1 MKTENTQSHFRK
13 QVEKSQ
19 NRQRV
24 FDALIDL
31 DIPFQ
36 VYDHPSIWTSRDAF
50 LLSEDVGGG
59 KCKNL
64 FLRNNEGTNHYLVI
78 VGMES
83 RCDLKVLAR
92 KLNEKRLGF
101 ASEVRLSRY
110 LGVPSGSVSPFNL
123 LNGNGKEVIIVVE
136 EALLSHEKLAF
147 HPNENTATLVLFVR
161 DFMKYLRS
169 LENRVDFIDLS
180 F

>member
-13 QVEKSQ
+13 QVEKNQ

-24 FDALIDL
+24 FDALKDL

-36 VYDHPSIWTSRDAF
+36 VYDHPPIRTSGDAF
-50 LLSEDVGGG
+50 LLSEDVEGGR
-59 KCKNL
+59 CKNL

-78 VGMES
+78 LGMES
-83 RCDLKVLAR
+83 RCDLKILAG

-101 ASEVRLSRY
+101 ASEDRLLRY

-123 LNGNGKEVIIVVE
+123 LNGNGTEVIIVVE

-147 HPNENTATLVLFVR
+147 HPNENTATLVLSVR
-161 DFMKYLRS
+161 DFLKYLRS

>member
-1 MKTENTQSHFRK
+1 MKAENTQSQLRK
-13 QVEKSQ
+13 QEEKSQ

-24 FDALIDL
+24 FDALKDL
-31 DIPFQ
+31 KISFQ
-36 VYDHPSIWTSRDAF
+36 VYDHPPIRTSGDAF
-50 LLSEDVGGG
+50 LLSEDVEGV

-78 VGMES
+78 LGMES
-83 RCDLKVLAR
+83 RCDLKILAR

-101 ASEVRLSRY
+101 ASEDRLMRY

-123 LNGNGKEVIIVVE
+123 LNSTGKEVCLVVE

-147 HPNENTATLVLFVR
+147 HPNENTATLVLSVR